1 MFISMRKILD
11 AWRFTNEVMTNMNL
25 LLEATELASEFLEAE
40 NIHVANAQ
48 LMERAREWY
57 DHTEI
62 TDPETL
68 AAVVLYGDFEPGIRI
83 DEIERLKE
91 FYFPSEP
98 FEVHIGEIEMA
109 LHDAEWR

>member
-1 MFISMRKILD
+1 MFI
-11 AWRFTNEVMTNMNL
+11 NMNL
-25 LLEATELASEFLEAE
+25 LLKATELASEFLEAE

-48 LMERAREWY
+48 LMERAKEWY

-62 TDPETL
+62 IDTETL
-68 AAVVLYGDFEPGIRI
+68 AAVVLYGDFEPGIHI
-83 DEIERLKE
+83 DEIERLKQ

-98 FEVHIGEIEMA
+98 FEMHIGEIEMA